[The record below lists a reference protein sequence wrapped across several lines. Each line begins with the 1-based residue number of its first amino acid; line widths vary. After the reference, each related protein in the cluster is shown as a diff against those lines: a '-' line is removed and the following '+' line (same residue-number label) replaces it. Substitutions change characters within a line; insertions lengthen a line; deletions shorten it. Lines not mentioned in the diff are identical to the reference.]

1 MAPDA
6 DAQRERA
13 SMLVELRRPA
23 EARLI
28 LEPLVA
34 ADPGDAP
41 ALVLLADC
49 RRLEGDL
56 SGAVELCQRAVAHAP
71 DDTGLLLDA
80 AHVARLA
87 GDLGD
92 AHTWAFEAL
101 EIAPDDLRALNLLTL
116 VESALGMRA
125 AALAHGIQALERAPD
140 NVDLRVAYALAL
152 GANGR
157 QAEATEQYVVVLE
170 QDPTHVYALN
180 NLAALRLDVGD
191 LRRSAHLF
199 GRALAIDPRLTIA
212 AQNIDIAGVTSRR
225 LLLTRFAVS
234 MGVAGVA
241 IVVGQPWLWVLAV
254 VLVGWT
260 GWSVSRV
267 PAPILRRV
275 TANIEGREIFGF
287 VVLVLGLINTFGPTA
302 RGHSSVPGYLYLF
315 GYGLVFTVGIL
326 AKRARVDG
334 VLRRRG
340 VRLPG

>member
-1 MAPDA
+1 MAPDD

-13 SMLVELRRPA
+13 LMLLEMRRPA
-23 EARLI
+23 DARLL

-34 ADPGDAP
+34 AAPSDAS
-41 ALVLLADC
+41 ALVLLAEC
-49 RRLEGDL
+49 CRLEGDL
-56 SGAVELCQRAVAHAP
+56 PGAVALCQRAVGHAP
-71 DDTGLLLDA
+71 ADVGLLLDA
-80 AHVARLA
+80 AQVARLA
-87 GDLGD
+87 DDLGD

-101 EIAPDDLRALNLLTL
+101 EIAPDDLRALNVLTL

-125 AALAHGIQALERAPD
+125 AALAHGTRALERAPD

-157 QAEATEQYVVVLE
+157 AAEATEQYAIVLE

-212 AQNIDIAGVTSRR
+212 AKNIDVAGVTSRR

-241 IVVGQPWLWVLAV
+241 IVVRQPWLWILAAA
-254 VLVGWT
+254 LVGWT
-260 GWSVSRV
+260 AWSVTRV
-267 PAPILRRV
+267 PAAILRRV
-275 TANIEGREIFGF
+275 TANIQGREIFGF

-302 RGHSSVPGYLYLF
+302 RGHSSVPGYFYLF
-315 GYGLVFTVGIL
+315 GYGLIVTVGIL
-326 AKRARVDG
+326 AKRVRVD
-334 VLRRRG
+334 VALRRRG
-340 VRLPG
+340 VRLPS

>member
-13 SMLVELRRPA
+13 LMLLEMRRPA
-23 EARLI
+23 DARAI
-28 LEPLVA
+28 LEPLVT
-34 ADPGDAP
+34 ADPGDAA

-49 RRLEGDL
+49 CRLEGDL
-56 SGAVELCQRAVAHAP
+56 PGAVDLCRRAVGRAP
-71 DDTGLLLDA
+71 SDVGLLLDA
-80 AHVARLA
+80 AQVARLA
-87 GDLGD
+87 DGLGD

-101 EIAPDDLRALNLLTL
+101 EIAPDDLRALNVLTL

-125 AALAHGIQALERAPD
+125 AALTHGTQALERSPD

-157 QAEATEQYVVVLE
+157 AVDATEQYAIVLE

-191 LRRSAHLF
+191 LRRSAALF

-212 AQNIDIAGVTSRR
+212 AKNIDAAGATSRR

-234 MGVAGVA
+234 MGVAGLA
-241 IVVGQPWLWVLAV
+241 IVVRQPWLWLLAA

-260 GWSVSRV
+260 AWSVTRV
-267 PAPILRRV
+267 PAAILRRI
-275 TANIEGREIFGF
+275 TANIEGREVFGF
-287 VVLVLGLINTFGPTA
+287 VVLVLGLFNTFGPTA
-302 RGHSSVPGYLYLF
+302 RGTSSVPGYFYLF

-326 AKRARVDG
+326 AKRATVDG
-334 VLRRRG
+334 ALRRRG
-340 VRLPG
+340 VRLPS